1 MLKKK
6 KIKIS
11 KIKLI
16 KQIKKIR
23 SIKIIMLIIM
33 MLMLL
38 MAQNGFSCVLATDE
52 SNLIQ
57 QINSKKYVVFDRESG
72 LVLLGKNE
80 NKQTPMAS
88 TTKIMTAIV
97 VVESNL
103 NLEKEAIVSQKAANI
118 GGSTLGLKKDDK
130 ITINDLLYGLLMKSG
145 NDCAIQLAL
154 ECSGS
159 VEEFANQM
167 NEKAKKLELK
177 NTNFVTPHGLDNPN
191 HYTTA
196 FELAKITDYALKNSI
211 ISTIVKTKY
220 ATIRINN
227 NNKEI
232 KNTNELLLGNVEGVY
247 GVKTGFTNMAGRC
260 LVTAV
265 KRNDIDLIIVVIG
278 ADTKK
283 YRGSDTLKLLNYIE
297 KNYKKVDVENIV
309 NESFQKWKEI
319 NENRIQIYKGNSKL
333 KTKIK
338 EIKYKK
344 LLTKSEINVEFNN
357 IILLNAPVEKN
368 EKIGEILVKNGEE
381 LLEKIDIIS
390 KDKIERRSIKDYFII
405 FAKEFT
411 H

>member
-1 MLKKK
+1 MLE
-6 KIKIS
+6 S
-11 KIKLI
+11 KIKRL
-16 KQIKKIR
+16 R
-23 SIKIIMLIIM
+23 RLNKIIALLII
-33 MLMLL
+33 LL
-38 MAQNGFSCVLATDE
+38 LIMSQNGFSSVLALDE
-52 SNLIQ
+52 LNSL
-57 QINSKKYVVFDRESG
+57 QINSRKYVVYDRESG
-72 LVLLGKNE
+72 LVVIGKND

-97 VVESNL
+97 IAESNL
-103 NLEKEAIVSQKAANI
+103 NLEKESIVSQKAANI

-130 ITINDLLYGLLMKSG
+130 ITINDLLYGLLMRSG

-159 VEEFANQM
+159 VEEFAIQM

>member
-52 SNLIQ
+52 LSLL
-57 QINSKKYVVFDRESG
+57 QINSKKYVVYDRETG

-80 NKQTPMAS
+80 NKQTAMAS

-103 NLEKEAIVSQKAANI
+103 NLEKEAIVSQKAASI

-130 ITINDLLYGLLMKSG
+130 ITINDLLYGLLMRSG

-159 VEEFANQM
+159 VEEFAIQM

-196 FELAKITDYALKNSI
+196 YELAKIADYALKNNLI
-211 ISTIVKTKY
+211 ATIVKTKY

-232 KNTNELLLGNVEGVY
+232 KNTNELLLGNVDGVY
-247 GVKTGFTNMAGRC
+247 GVKTGFTNIAGRC

-265 KRNDIDLIIVVIG
+265 KRKEMDLIIIVIG

-283 YRGSDTLKLLNYIE
+283 YRGTDTLKLLDYVE
-297 KNYKKVDVENIV
+297 KNYKKEDIENKV
-309 NESFQKWKEI
+309 KDAFQNWKEI

-333 KTKIK
+333 NTKIG

-344 LLTKSEINVEFNN
+344 LLTKSEINVDFNN
-357 IILLNAPVEKN
+357 VILLKAPVEKN
-368 EKIGEILVKNGEE
+368 QKIGEIIVRNGEE
-381 LLEKIDIIS
+381 VLEKIDILS
-390 KDKIERRSIKDYFII
+390 EDKIEKRSIKDYFII

>member
-6 KIKIS
+6 RIKIS

-23 SIKIIMLIIM
+23 SIKIIMLIVM

-52 SNLIQ
+52 LSSL
-57 QINSKKYVVFDRESG
+57 QINSKKYVVYDRETG

-80 NKQTPMAS
+80 NKQTAMAS

-103 NLEKEAIVSQKAANI
+103 NLEKESIVSQKAASI

-130 ITINDLLYGLLMKSG
+130 ITINDLLYGLLMRSG

-159 VEEFANQM
+159 VEEFAIQM

-196 FELAKITDYALKNSI
+196 YELAKITDYALKNNLI
-211 ISTIVKTKY
+211 ATIVKTKY

-232 KNTNELLLGNVEGVY
+232 KNTNELLLGNIEGVY
-247 GVKTGFTNMAGRC
+247 GVKTGFTNIAGRC

-265 KRNDIDLIIVVIG
+265 KRKEMDLIIIVIG

-283 YRGSDTLKLLNYIE
+283 YRGTDTLKLLNYVE
-297 KNYKKVDVENIV
+297 KTYKKEDIENKV
-309 NESFQKWKEI
+309 KDAFKNWKEI

-333 KTKIK
+333 NTKIG

-344 LLTKSEINVEFNN
+344 LLTKSEINVDFNN
-357 IILLNAPVEKN
+357 VILLKAPVEKN
-368 EKIGEILVKNGEE
+368 QKIGEIIVRNGEIV
-381 LLEKIDIIS
+381 LEKIDILS
-390 KDKIERRSIKDYFII
+390 EEKIEKRGIKDYFII

>member
-6 KIKIS
+6 KIRIS
-11 KIKLI
+11 KI

-23 SIKIIMLIIM
+23 SIKIIMLIVM
-33 MLMLL
+33 MLLL
-38 MAQNGFSCVLATDE
+38 LIAQNGFSCVLATDE
-52 SNLIQ
+52 LNSL
-57 QINSKKYVVFDRESG
+57 QINSKKYVVYDRESG

-80 NKQTPMAS
+80 NKQTAMAS

-103 NLEKEAIVSQKAANI
+103 NLEKESIVSQKAASI

-130 ITINDLLYGLLMKSG
+130 ITINDLLYGLLMRSG

-159 VEEFANQM
+159 VEEFAIQM

-196 FELAKITDYALKNSI
+196 YELAKITDYALKNNLI
-211 ISTIVKTKY
+211 ATIVKTKY

-232 KNTNELLLGNVEGVY
+232 KNTNELLLGNVDGVY
-247 GVKTGFTNMAGRC
+247 GVKTGFTNIAGRC

-265 KRNDIDLIIVVIG
+265 KRKEMDLIIIVIG

-283 YRGSDTLKLLNYIE
+283 YRGTDTLKLLDYVE
-297 KNYKKVDVENIV
+297 KTYKKEDIENRV
-309 NESFQKWKEI
+309 KDAFQNWKEI

-333 KTKIK
+333 NTKIG
-338 EIKYKK
+338 EVKYKK
-344 LLTKSEINVEFNN
+344 LLTKSEINVDFNN
-357 IILLNAPVEKN
+357 VILLKAPVEKN
-368 EKIGEILVKNGEE
+368 QKIGEIIVRNGEVV
-381 LLEKIDIIS
+381 LEKIDILS
-390 KDKIERRSIKDYFII
+390 EEKIEKRGIKDYFII

>member
-6 KIKIS
+6 KIRIS
-11 KIKLI
+11 KT

-23 SIKIIMLIIM
+23 SIKIIMLIVM
-33 MLMLL
+33 MLLLL
-38 MAQNGFSCVLATDE
+38 MAQNEFSYVLATDE
-52 SNLIQ
+52 LSSL
-57 QINSKKYVVFDRESG
+57 QINSKKYVVYDRESG

-80 NKQTPMAS
+80 NKQTAMAS

-103 NLEKEAIVSQKAANI
+103 NLEKESIVSQKAASI

-130 ITINDLLYGLLMKSG
+130 ITINDLLYGLLMRSG

-159 VEEFANQM
+159 VEEFAIQM

-196 FELAKITDYALKNSI
+196 YELAKITDYALKNNLI
-211 ISTIVKTKY
+211 ATIVKTKY

-232 KNTNELLLGNVEGVY
+232 KNTNELLLGNVDGVY
-247 GVKTGFTNMAGRC
+247 GVKTGFTNIAGRC

-265 KRNDIDLIIVVIG
+265 KRKEMDLIIIVIG

-283 YRGSDTLKLLNYIE
+283 YRGTDTLKLLDYVE
-297 KNYKKVDVENIV
+297 KNYKKEDIENKV
-309 NESFQKWKEI
+309 KDAFKNWKEI

-333 KTKIK
+333 NTKIG

-344 LLTKSEINVEFNN
+344 LLTKSEINVDFNN
-357 IILLNAPVEKN
+357 VILLKAPVEKN
-368 EKIGEILVKNGEE
+368 QKIGEIIVRNGEVV
-381 LLEKIDIIS
+381 LEKIDILS
-390 KDKIERRSIKDYFII
+390 EEKIEKRGIKDYFII

>member
-6 KIKIS
+6 KIRIS
-11 KIKLI
+11 KT

-23 SIKIIMLIIM
+23 SIKIIMLIVM
-33 MLMLL
+33 MLLLL
-38 MAQNGFSCVLATDE
+38 MAQNEFSCVLATDE
-52 SNLIQ
+52 LSLL
-57 QINSKKYVVFDRESG
+57 QINSKKYVVYDRETG

-80 NKQTPMAS
+80 NKQTAMAS

-103 NLEKEAIVSQKAANI
+103 NLEKEAIVSQKAASI

-130 ITINDLLYGLLMKSG
+130 ITINDLLYGLLMRSG

-159 VEEFANQM
+159 VEEFAIQM

-196 FELAKITDYALKNSI
+196 YELAKIADYALKNNLI
-211 ISTIVKTKY
+211 ATIVKTKY

-232 KNTNELLLGNVEGVY
+232 KNTNELLLGNVDGVY
-247 GVKTGFTNMAGRC
+247 GVKTGFTNIAGRC

-265 KRNDIDLIIVVIG
+265 KRKEMDLIIIVIG

-283 YRGSDTLKLLNYIE
+283 YRGTDTLKLLDYVE
-297 KNYKKVDVENIV
+297 KNYKKEDIENKV
-309 NESFQKWKEI
+309 KDAFQNWKEI

-333 KTKIK
+333 NTKIG

-344 LLTKSEINVEFNN
+344 LLTKSEINVDFNN
-357 IILLNAPVEKN
+357 VILLKAPVEKN
-368 EKIGEILVKNGEE
+368 QKIGEIIVRNGEE
-381 LLEKIDIIS
+381 VLEKIDILS
-390 KDKIERRSIKDYFII
+390 EDKIEKRSIKDYFII